1 MKRTKIFKR
10 HYDYREFDTN
20 IPEYVAFVV
29 QTMRSR
35 SDQCC
40 NIVND
45 YIGYLEMISCRCS
58 YQMMYNS
65 LYQMGY
71 NLSEIKQY
79 YNQLNDIL
87 KEHNNDTKVIQY
99 ENNLIDRKLA
109 NKLADSKNA
118 LDKAMHIVD
127 EFGIC
132 TIENDDKK
140 YVLTNAQV
148 KKGKR

>member
-1 MKRTKIFKR
+1 
-10 HYDYREFDTN
+10 
-20 IPEYVAFVV
+20 
-29 QTMRSR
+29 
-35 SDQCC
+35 
-40 NIVND
+40 
-45 YIGYLEMISCRCS
+45 
-58 YQMMYNS
+58 MMYNS

-99 ENNLIDRKLA
+99 ENNMIDRKLA

-127 EFGIC
+127 EFGAC
-132 TIENDDKK
+132 TIENDDRK